1 MTAPDPSMTPDELR
15 GFWKRVD
22 ERCGELGIT
31 YTQLAQAT
39 GVRSAHLAHLMHD
52 PRPPSLRFLLRTCR
66 HLKVSSDWLLGLDIP
81 DLPPPR
87 FRP

>member
-39 GVRSAHLAHLMHD
+39 GVRSAHLAHLMHIFD
-52 PRPPSLRFLLRTCR
+52 RHRTEYRKIPPATA
-66 HLKVSSDWLLGLDIP
+66 
-81 DLPPPR
+81 
-87 FRP
+87 